1 MIYLA
6 IDPGLTTG
14 LAWFDTRS
22 EVFDSTEVQ
31 GRYDLYDHLEVTW
44 FELNAPSAVIIERWD
59 VRKNTHQLTNQ
70 DDVRYIIGWVD
81 GQCHRCRVP
90 YHEQRPAEAKK
101 FATDD
106 KLKALGWY
114 KGGFGHA
121 DDAARHLLVFLAK
134 IRHASILEKI
144 V

>member
-31 GRYDLYDHLEVTW
+31 GRY
-44 FELNAPSAVIIERWD
+44 
-59 VRKNTHQLTNQ
+59 
-70 DDVRYIIGWVD
+70 DVRYIIGWVD